1 MRSRSWIVALALA
14 VPLTAAAAD
23 VLSEY
28 VGPES
33 CKGCHPE
40 AYAAWRLSKHS
51 RAMGSLTVQQQRDAR
66 CLSCHSP
73 NLKAQNVESVS
84 CETCHGG
91 GQYYTADYVMKDT
104 ELVRMVGL
112 VDPSEKDCRSCHDAS
127 SPSLK
132 PFDFVEKLKL
142 IDHWTA
148 EKQRRAQEAA
158 EPEAA
163 AKPDGAKAEPAEAE
177 GAEPEPAKAETVS
190 PAAGKPDPAKAE
202 TSKATSA
209 TSKKGT
215 STKAPK
221 KKAK

>member
-1 MRSRSWIVALALA
+1 MRSRPWIAALALA
-14 VPLTAAAAD
+14 VPLAAAAAD
-23 VLSEY
+23 VLSEF

-91 GQYYTADYVMKDT
+91 GQYYTADYVMKDP

-142 IDHWTA
+142 VDHWTA
-148 EKQRRAQEAA
+148 EKQRRAQEGA
-158 EPEAA
+158 EPAA
-163 AKPDGAKAEPAEAE
+163 AKPDGAKAEPAEA
-177 GAEPEPAKAETVS
+177 AEPETAN
-190 PAAGKPDPAKAE
+190 AAAAKPDPAKAE
-202 TSKATSA
+202 AAKPAKAA
-209 TSKKGT
+209 PGKGT
-215 STKAPK
+215 STKPP

>member
-1 MRSRSWIVALALA
+1 MRSRPWIVALALA
-14 VPLTAAAAD
+14 VPLAAAAAD
-23 VLSEY
+23 ILSEL

-51 RAMGSLTVQQQRDAR
+51 RAMGSLTPQQQRDAR

-73 NLKAQNVESVS
+73 NLKAQNVASVS

-91 GQYYTADYVMKDT
+91 GQYYTADYVMKDQ

-148 EKQRRAQEAA
+148 ERQRRAQEVGGG
-158 EPEAA
+158 PEAA
-163 AKPDGAKAEPAEAE
+163 GA
-177 GAEPEPAKAETVS
+177 GAPR
-190 PAAGKPDPAKAE
+190 PDP
-202 TSKATSA
+202 
-209 TSKKGT
+209 
-215 STKAPK
+215 

>member
-1 MRSRSWIVALALA
+1 MRPRSWLFALVLA
-14 VPLTAAAAD
+14 VPLAAAAAD
-23 VLSEY
+23 VLSEL

-51 RAMGSLTVQQQRDAR
+51 RAMGSLTPQQQRDAR
-66 CLSCHSP
+66 CLSCHAP
-73 NLKAQNVESVS
+73 NQKSQNFTSVS

-91 GQYYTADYVMKDT
+91 GQYYTADYVMKDP

-112 VDPSEKDCRSCHDAS
+112 ADPSEKDCRSCHDPS

-148 EKQRRAQEAA
+148 ERQRRAQEASA
-158 EPEAA
+158 GSESADA
-163 AKPDGAKAEPAEAE
+163 GQ
-177 GAEPEPAKAETVS
+177 PEP
-190 PAAGKPDPAKAE
+190 
-202 TSKATSA
+202 
-209 TSKKGT
+209 
-215 STKAPK
+215 TKAK
-221 KKAK
+221 